1 MKKKIAKTVLGLFLA
16 FTVLMMFDT
25 KVEAGCEVAQCD
37 FIITKYDPRFGTV
50 VCGKVFYAYWSG
62 IDWFGGKSSAA
73 WLDAQNQLTQ
83 HRIDDAHYN

>member
-1 MKKKIAKTVLGLFLA
+1 M
-16 FTVLMMFDT
+16 
-25 KVEAGCEVAQCD
+25 EAGCEVAQCD